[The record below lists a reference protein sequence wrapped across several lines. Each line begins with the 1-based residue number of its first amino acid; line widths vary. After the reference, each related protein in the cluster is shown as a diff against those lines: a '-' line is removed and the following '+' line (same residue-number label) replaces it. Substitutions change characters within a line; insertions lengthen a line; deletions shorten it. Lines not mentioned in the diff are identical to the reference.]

1 MVADSAGKSAILE
14 WVAVSDKTDTDGSK
28 RELRVY
34 YNDDDAE
41 LGEKEAADEFQ
52 YITNFIVTKDYYASD
67 ADKKGLDRYNEI
79 EASINPNGDNTEGVI
94 SEETAIQRAKK
105 AESLSRFKEDSY
117 TIVGAELVYAL
128 DIPQVEYDED
138 WNLISRTDTCSP
150 YWKLIVEPMNGID
163 EWFPVEAEMFSEEIE
178 LEYDDAYVLIQ
189 AVEESND

>member
-94 SEETAIQRAKK
+94 SEETALGILEIVGRRDWDARNGKTD
-105 AESLSRFKEDSY
+105 SNGITVWSDSY
-117 TIVGAELVYAL
+117 DLTNKEVTWISNEEF
-128 DIPQVEYDED
+128 DNED
-138 WNLISRTDTCSP
+138 AVFTFD
-150 YWKLIVEPMNGID
+150 
-163 EWFPVEAEMFSEEIE
+163 FSY
-178 LEYDDAYVLIQ
+178 LK
-189 AVEESND
+189 